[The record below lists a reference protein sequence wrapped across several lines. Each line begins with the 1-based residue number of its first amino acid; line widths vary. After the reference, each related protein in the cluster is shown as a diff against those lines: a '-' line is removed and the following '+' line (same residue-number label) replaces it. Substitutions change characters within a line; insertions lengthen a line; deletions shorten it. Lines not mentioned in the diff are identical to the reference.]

1 MVVVRALRCTHLALT
16 CNLARRRHLTQIHPA
31 RRRRQP
37 RRCERRDCCRSTAAA
52 RLWIAVRR
60 SKCTPVHLPAC
71 VLGWTLY
78 QVGQPFQ
85 RALHIRSGH
94 TLCMFI
100 PGPGVA
106 SWIYADVRL
115 ACIDDVIPC
124 GGPRKH
130 TLGLRSTWMRCCS
143 LGFQAGANERAT
155 RFTNPHAKSSPG
167 GASNWLGMDGA
178 THKCPRERRRLRH
191 LPPKH

>member
-1 MVVVRALRCTHLALT
+1 MPKHRCSKIMDCGASVKVHTGPSSCMRARV
-16 CNLARRRHLTQIHPA
+16 
-31 RRRRQP
+31 
-37 RRCERRDCCRSTAAA
+37 D
-52 RLWIAVRR
+52 
-60 SKCTPVHLPAC
+60 
-71 VLGWTLY
+71 TLF
-78 QVGQPFQ
+78 QVDQPFQ

-155 RFTNPHAKSSPG
+155 RFTNPHAKSSPR

-178 THKCPRERRRLRH
+178 THKCPRERRRRRQPSPKTLRCGR
-191 LPPKH
+191 